1 MCSIQIDSAK
11 PAGESPE
18 LETLPLEWLEREIT
32 ELAAHINAA
41 TCRWLVLVGEFDRR
55 EGWADWGCKSC
66 SHWLSYHGGLSPAAG
81 REQVRVARS
90 LADLPA
96 VRAAFARGEL
106 CYSQVRALT
115 RIATAETERDLLV
128 VARHATA
135 GQLEVIV
142 RAYRGVLATAA
153 GAGPAERY
161 VRCDHDDDGSLLL
174 RARLAAEEGAL
185 VLAALE
191 AGRDA
196 IREGRAPRPGRA
208 DANDTDPRACA
219 AEAPGGSASAE
230 TTQIGDS
237 EAPSADPPPAEPPT
251 AAPTPSSADALVL
264 MAERLLSS
272 EAAGRGSGDNY
283 QVVVHVD
290 AAALADHDDHDGDG
304 DGRTCQLEHGSA
316 LHAETARRL
325 ACDSSLV
332 RILER
337 DGRPLSIGRKTRA
350 VPPALKR
357 ALNTRDPVCRFPGC
371 PQRRYLHAHHIHHW
385 ANGGRTDLDNLIHLC
400 SHHHRLVHEGG
411 YTIQPGH
418 RGALRFRRPDGK
430 PLPTTTSNATSHPHQ
445 LQHHNHQQALHITD
459 QTCVPIIYPGDRL
472 DLDWQIAGLAERDSR
487 LTPRDRDGDR
497 QTPRPPPQEVA

>member
-1 MCSIQIDSAK
+1 MCSIETG
-11 PAGESPE
+11 PAEPAVESPGW
-18 LETLPLEWLEREIT
+18 ETLPLEWLEREIT

-55 EGWADWGCKSC
+55 ESWAAWGCKSC
-66 SHWLSYHGGLSPAAG
+66 SHWLSYHCGLSPATG

-153 GAGPAERY
+153 GVGPAERY

-174 RARLAAEEGAL
+174 RARLPAEEGAL

-196 IREGRAPRPGRA
+196 IREGRAARPRRA
-208 DANDTDPRACA
+208 DANHADPGAGA
-219 AEAPGGSASAE
+219 AETAGGSASAE
-230 TTQIGDS
+230 TTQIGDT
-237 EAPSADPPPAEPPT
+237 EPPSVDPRPVDPPSAEPPA
-251 AAPTPSSADALVL
+251 AAPTASNADALVL
-264 MAERLLSS
+264 MAETLLSS
-272 EAAGRGSGDNY
+272 EAAGRGGGDNH

-290 AAALADHDDHDGDG
+290 AAALAHDHDGDRNE
-304 DGRTCQLEHGSA
+304 DGACQLEDGSA
-316 LHAETARRL
+316 LHPETARRL

-337 DGRPLSIGRKTRA
+337 DGRPLSIGRKTRT
-350 VPPALKR
+350 VPPAVKR
-357 ALNTRDPVCRFPGC
+357 ALYARDPVCRFPGC
-371 PQRRYLHAHHIHHW
+371 PQRRFLHAHHIHHW
-385 ANGGRTDLDNLIHLC
+385 AKGGRTDLNNLIHLC
-400 SHHHRLVHEGG
+400 SYHHRLVHEGG

-418 RGALRFRRPDGK
+418 RGKLRFRRPDGK

-445 LQHHNHQQALHITD
+445 LQHHTHRQTLNITD
-459 QTCVPIIYPGDRL
+459 RTCVPIIYPGDRL
-472 DLDWQIAGLAERDSR
+472 DLDWQIAGLAETDSR
-487 LTPRDRDGDR
+487 LTPAK
-497 QTPRPPPQEVA
+497 P